1 MRRSTETPTHSR
13 ESADSPT
20 PRRGAPPARPAAP
33 AQGGEEAVPTG
44 SRFAPRNWRVVTKL
58 YAIVVIPVAVALA
71 LGGVRVYDSYQ
82 DWDDAGAAQRTA
94 ELARAATSY
103 AQALTNERDVSARPL
118 LEGDTENPEIA
129 EVRRTTDEARDAFYQ
144 AAARAPQTESL
155 ARRMAAVSQVEP
167 QLEPLRRRAFT
178 GELPGAQTEEGYV
191 NLVRPLLTFANEL
204 NLSGENL
211 VSYGRIV
218 YTLSLAKSASSLQR
232 VIGLHLLV
240 APGPSER
247 YLREQLTEFSSYLYL
262 ENLAE
267 TEYRSSGTDDQN
279 DRLIREMAAATED
292 RAAEDPD
299 APPLDE
305 MVERIAAGGSPGQLA
320 EAGITAGAFWAASTA
335 EFDAYRTVEREMVDS
350 AVNDAAHAAS
360 VARRDMVVNAAAV
373 LLAVLLAFL
382 AAWLMARTM
391 SRDMRR
397 LRAAAIEVADNRLPS
412 VVESLSRTV
421 PGKVDTT
428 VAPIQAVGRD
438 EIGQVARAFDRV
450 HREAVRLAAEQA
462 MLRGNVN
469 AIFTNLSGRNQGL
482 IERQLAL
489 ITELENNESDG
500 AQLEHLFTLDHLA
513 TRMRRNG
520 ENLLVLA
527 GEEPKNRWNQPVP
540 LVDVLRAAA
549 SEVEAYSRIELTG
562 VPELQVKG
570 PVVNDL
576 VHLLAELL
584 ENATTFSSPQTP
596 VRVAATRL
604 PDGRIMIEIHDQGI
618 GLTQEDF
625 AEINKR
631 LDEPPAVDATVS
643 RRMGLFVVGRLAA
656 RHGIRVQLRPAGEQT
671 GTTSLVMLPGI
682 AVQSAG
688 GSHRRPAQPAEERFT
703 VSRIAPEEA
712 QITAAD
718 REAGARTAA
727 ELGFD
732 DSRYGAAAQTME
744 LGTLGRSLSR
754 ARGQAALGPGPGAHR
769 AERAHGEPA
778 FDPSQGYTE
787 SPHGGPVDSGQR
799 VGFDGP
805 RGPEEQAAGHPS
817 PGAGLP
823 RRSTRKRQRPEEEPA
838 QRLREESPASSTAG
852 EVRWDRGPRR
862 EERSGGT
869 TSAGLPRRVPR
880 ANLTEHS
887 TPGPA
892 GGGPQA
898 SRVSRDPKDVRG
910 RLSSLR
916 RGVEQGRGAQ
926 QGRGARNDEYEQE
939 R

>member
-1 MRRSTETPTHSR
+1 MPVRRSTETPTQPR

-20 PRRGAPPARPAAP
+20 ARRGAPRARPATPEAE
-33 AQGGEEAVPTG
+33 EEAVPTG
-44 SRFAPRNWRVVTKL
+44 SRFAPRNWRVATKL
-58 YAIVVIPVAVALA
+58 YAIVVIPVVVAL
-71 LGGVRVYDSYQ
+71 LFGGVRIWDSYQ
-82 DWDDAGAAQRTA
+82 DWHRANEAQRIA
-94 ELARAATSY
+94 ELARAATAY
-103 AQALTNERDVSARPL
+103 AQALTNERDISARPL
-118 LEGDTENPEIA
+118 LEGDTENSRIS
-129 EVRRTTDEARDAFYQ
+129 EVRRVTDEARDAFYQ

-155 ARRMAAVSQVEP
+155 DRRMAAVSQVEP

-178 GELPGAQTEEGYV
+178 EELPGAQTEEGYV

-204 NLSGENL
+204 NVGGENQ
-211 VSYGRIV
+211 VSYGRTV
-218 YTLSLAKSASSLQR
+218 YTLSLAKTASSLQR
-232 VIGLHLLV
+232 VIGVHLLV
-240 APGPSER
+240 APGPTEED
-247 YLREQLTEFSSYLYL
+247 LREQLTEFSSYLYL

-267 TEYRSSGTDDQN
+267 TEYRSSGTDEQN

-292 RAAEDPD
+292 RTADAPD
-299 APPLDE
+299 APPLDQ
-305 MVERIAAGGSPGQLA
+305 MVQHIAAGESRRQLA
-320 EAGITAGAFWAASTA
+320 AQGITAGTFWAAATA
-335 EFDAYRTVEREMVDS
+335 EFDAYRTVEREMVDD
-350 AVNDAAHAAS
+350 AVSDAAHAAS
-360 VARRDMVVNAAAV
+360 AAKRDMVLNAGVV

-397 LRAAAIEVADNRLPS
+397 LRAAAIEVADNRLPA

-421 PGKVDTT
+421 PGKVDTS
-428 VAPIQAVGRD
+428 VAPIKDVGRD

-489 ITELENNESDG
+489 ITELENNESDAG
-500 AQLEHLFTLDHLA
+500 QRERLFALDHLA

-527 GEEPKNRWNQPVP
+527 GEEPKNRWDQPVA

-562 VPELQVKG
+562 VPDLDVKG

-596 VRVAATRL
+596 VRVSATRL
-604 PDGRIMIEIHDQGI
+604 PDARVMIEIHDQGI

-671 GTTSLVMLPGI
+671 GTTSLVMLPSV
-682 AVQSAG
+682 AVQRPG
-688 GSHRRPAQPAEERFT
+688 GSHRRPAQEQFARSGGIGAEQ
-703 VSRIAPEEA
+703 P
-712 QITAAD
+712 QITEAD
-718 REAGARTAA
+718 REAAARTAA

-732 DSRYGAAAQTME
+732 DSRYEAAGQTMQ
-744 LGTLGRSLSR
+744 LGSLGRSLSR
-754 ARGQAALGPGPGAHR
+754 ARGRAVLGPGTGTHR
-769 AERAHGEPA
+769 GEQSHEEPA
-778 FDPSQGYTE
+778 FDSGQDYTE
-787 SPHGGPVDSGQR
+787 SPHGAPVDSGQR

-805 RGPEEQAAGHPS
+805 RGLGDQAAGHPS

-823 RRSTRKRQRPEEEPA
+823 RRRSRQEPEEEPA
-838 QRLREESPASSTAG
+838 QRLREEFPASSTAG
-852 EVRWDRGPRR
+852 QVRWDRGPRR
-862 EERSGGT
+862 EERTGGT
-869 TSAGLPRRVPR
+869 TAAGLPRRVPR

-887 TPGPA
+887 IPGPA
-892 GGGPQA
+892 AGGPQA

-926 QGRGARNDEYEQE
+926 QGRGARNDEHEQE